1 MLKVPV
7 SSLPTSSST
16 LAGFWFLIRAVLIGI
31 DKKCFQS
38 LSSVKEEETEMVR
51 GKASLREAEVT
62 SKSVTEQD
70 LEPGSPDSHLVIS
83 TKTQSRVHGFL
94 SKGVQS

>member
-31 DKKCFQS
+31 DKRCFQS
-38 LSSVKEEETEMVR
+38 SSSVKEEETEMVR

-83 TKTQSRVHGFL
+83 TKTQSRLHGFL